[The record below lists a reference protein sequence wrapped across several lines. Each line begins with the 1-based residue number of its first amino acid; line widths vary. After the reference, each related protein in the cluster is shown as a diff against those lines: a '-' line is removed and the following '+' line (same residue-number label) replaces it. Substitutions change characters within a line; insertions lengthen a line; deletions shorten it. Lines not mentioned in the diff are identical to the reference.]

1 MTRAEI
7 DILWQCAM
15 AQSVKDGEMFT
26 RYHFAKLIADAERER
41 IKTSRP
47 PRVSVALERARQEE
61 REACAKL
68 CDERSAGWDQVKI
81 VRDDV
86 EACMNAAAKNEAR
99 ALGAAIRARAE
110 LVTREQR
117 RAHDEQHLTRT

>member
-7 DILWQCAM
+7 DILWQRAM
-15 AQSVKDGEMFT
+15 AQSIKDGEMFT

-61 REACAKL
+61 REACAKVCEEHPEGLSMLGGHFVL
-68 CDERSAGWDQVKI
+68 CAQ
-81 VRDDV
+81 
-86 EACMNAAAKNEAR
+86 
-99 ALGAAIRARAE
+99 AIRARGE
-110 LVTREQR
+110 T
-117 RAHDEQHLTRT
+117 